1 MIRKTITFRWE
12 NKGILKRKI
21 LRASMLHEER
31 FSNVAKTRVGA
42 LLRRMQL
49 LASSGLR
56 FALSVL
62 IFRFD
67 TYFTN
72 DSSLFGAFS

>member
-1 MIRKTITFRWE
+1 
-12 NKGILKRKI
+12 
-21 LRASMLHEER
+21 MLHEER

-56 FALSVL
+56 FAFSVL

-67 TYFTN
+67 PYFTD

>member
-1 MIRKTITFRWE
+1 MVHKTITFRWE
-12 NKGILKRKI
+12 NTCILKRKI

-31 FSNVAKTRVGA
+31 FPNVAKTRVGA
-42 LLRRMQL
+42 VLRRMQL

-56 FALSVL
+56 FAFSVL

-67 TYFTN
+67 PYFTI

>member
-1 MIRKTITFRWE
+1 MIRKTITFRRE
-12 NKGILKRKI
+12 NKGILKREI

-56 FALSVL
+56 FAFSVL
-62 IFRFD
+62 IFSF
-67 TYFTN
+67 
-72 DSSLFGAFS
+72 